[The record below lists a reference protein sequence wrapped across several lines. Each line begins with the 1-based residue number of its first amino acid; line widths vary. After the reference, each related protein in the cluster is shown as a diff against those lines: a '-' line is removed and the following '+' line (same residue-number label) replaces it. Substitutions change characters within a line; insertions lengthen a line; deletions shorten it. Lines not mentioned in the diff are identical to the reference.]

1 MEVQK
6 IHPAEEYLRN
16 EKNPTSL
23 YVRISGER
31 RRLFINRSDGEGVIG
46 IIAKGKRKRGY
57 VFNAWSSIEKVYLH
71 IPADTRSAFP
81 VISVQ
86 SPVSIQCCWQS

>member
-1 MEVQK
+1 MIFQRDYSGSHAFFLPK
-6 IHPAEEYLRN
+6 N
-16 EKNPTSL
+16 EHSL
-23 YVRISGER
+23 NCFVS
-31 RRLFINRSDGEGVIG
+31 LALKFPLP
-46 IIAKGKRKRGY
+46 
-57 VFNAWSSIEKVYLH
+57 LH